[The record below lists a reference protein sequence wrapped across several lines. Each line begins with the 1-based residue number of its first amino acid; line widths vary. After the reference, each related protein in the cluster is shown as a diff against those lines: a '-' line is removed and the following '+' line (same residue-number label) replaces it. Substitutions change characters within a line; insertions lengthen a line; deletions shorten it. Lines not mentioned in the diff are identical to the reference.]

1 MYILKLIIYNW
12 FVNIFL
18 YICKMKNIGYCCLS
32 IGINE
37 GKAKKDQI
45 MVNRGMVR
53 RTFDTKGLEYVSQL
67 IIENLKDT
75 IKVLDYNIKNKI
87 YIYRLSSDS
96 FPWMSEYEFSDLPKF
111 NVIQSFMKLIG
122 KKIKDNGLRCSY
134 HPGPFNVLASE
145 NPAVV
150 EKTIKELNKH
160 AELMDLMEL
169 DQTTFYPINIHINTT
184 KPTREL
190 AAERFCKEFENL
202 SESCKKRL
210 VVENDDGGNQ
220 YSVKMLHE
228 MVHQVIGIPITFDQ
242 HHYNY
247 GPQDQ
252 NMEEALRLAHSTWN
266 TRVLTHMSSPK
277 TLEDTSGKN
286 TAHADYIY
294 EEIKTFGLDFDTE
307 IEAKA
312 KDLAVFKYRKQF
324 QVLKG

>member
-1 MYILKLIIYNW
+1 MG
-12 FVNIFL
+12 VNT
-18 YICKMKNIGYCCLS
+18 
-32 IGINE
+32 
-37 GKAKKDQI
+37 GKKKKEFI
-45 MVNRGMVR
+45 TVNRGMVR
-53 RTFDTKGLEYVSQL
+53 RTFDAKGLPYVSEL
-67 IIENLKDT
+67 VIENLKDT
-75 IKVLDYNIKNKI
+75 LKLLEYNIKNNI
-87 YIYRLSSDS
+87 YIYRMSSDS

-111 NVIQSFMKLIG
+111 PAIRTYMKLIG
-122 KKIKDNGLRCSY
+122 KKVKDHGIRISY

-145 NPAVV
+145 NPLVV
-150 EKTIKELNKH
+150 TKTIKELNKH

-184 KPTREL
+184 QPTREL

-210 VVENDDGGNQ
+210 VVENDDGANQ
-220 YSVKMLHE
+220 YSVKMLYDW
-228 MVHQVIGIPITFDQ
+228 VHQVIGIPITFDQ

-252 NMEEALRLAHSTWN
+252 TMEEALRLAHSTWK

-286 TAHADYIY
+286 IAHADYIY

-312 KDLAVFKYRKQF
+312 KDLAVFKYRQQF
-324 QVLKG
+324 KVLKG